1 MMVVLLIIS
10 VVAAASAPMINKKMI
25 TAASDK
31 SPWVWVGNSGAIA
44 YNLDG
49 GNIPAIV
56 GTQSQPNMGGRTPRL
71 YLEGQQN
78 NPALAIGEGDA
89 ETVLTFRTGRQ
100 SLLFSNEDPE
110 VIPDDSIGI
119 GFGVTSAQE
128 AIAIGS
134 GAEVNAP
141 ENGPSRAIAI
151 GGNSGIT
158 EAVENAIAIGHS
170 AKAGGASAVVMGP
183 ASEATATAPQSI
195 VIGYSNTIGADNAI
209 AIGREIQTA
218 GARSI
223 AIGSPTT
230 SASST
235 SSTQATGN
243 ESIAIGTGSAATS
256 QAAIAIGNT
265 NVNQTSTTSGVA
277 QTTASGEKSIAIGPL
292 ANASRL
298 SSIAIG
304 DEAAAL
310 VGASNDGSGYEGAS
324 GDSGRSI
331 AIGAKAKAHNKQAIS
346 IGTETESTGDYS
358 IALGSHAKALA
369 QDAIA
374 IGSAGGAAVSDIDQL
389 TRARAQR
396 SIAIGWNAKVD
407 DTKHTN
413 SVAIGTLAKTTAA
426 NQIVL
431 GNSNS
436 TVYIPGKLV
445 VAGSVML
452 GLDGASRVYV
462 NLSDGHESSA
472 GMSRLESDGCVT
484 RSSWK
489 SDGVSVT
496 YDEAITQLSDR
507 RLKNVGKAFVGGLEE
522 IKKLELFNY
531 SYKKDPNKTPR
542 VGVMA
547 QDLQKIFPNAVTKGD
562 DGFLR
567 IRMEDM
573 FYALVNAVKE
583 LAGKFDI
590 HEKKIVELEKQNKE
604 LNKTIAELEK
614 RLEKLEKKAK

>member
-31 SPWVWVGNSGAIA
+31 SPWVWVGNRGEIA
-44 YNLDG
+44 YNLNG
-49 GNIPAIV
+49 GDISAIV
-56 GTQSQPNMGGRTPRL
+56 GTQNRPNMGSRTPRL
-71 YLEGQQN
+71 YLEGQQK

-89 ETVLTFRTGRQ
+89 ETILTFRTGNQ
-100 SLLFSNEDPE
+100 SLLFSNNAPDK
-110 VIPDDSIGI
+110 IPDDSIGI

-134 GAEVNAP
+134 GAEVKAP

-151 GGNSGIT
+151 GGNSRIT

-183 ASEATATAPQSI
+183 ASEATAAAPHSI
-195 VIGYSNTIGADNAI
+195 VIGDSNTITSDNAI
-209 AIGREIQTA
+209 AIGREIQSA
-218 GARSI
+218 GVRSI
-223 AIGSPTT
+223 AIGSTTT
-230 SASST
+230 SE

-243 ESIAIGTGSAATS
+243 ESIAIGTGSAATGK
-256 QAAIAIGNT
+256 AAIAIGNT

-310 VGASNDGSGYEGAS
+310 VGASNDGAKFEGDK

-374 IGSAGGAAVSDIDQL
+374 IGSAGGNGNNL
-389 TRARAQR
+389 TRAQAQR

-413 SVAIGTLAKTTAA
+413 SVAIGTQAKTTAA

-431 GNSNS
+431 GRKSTDV
-436 TVYIPGKLV
+436 TVYIPGNLV
-445 VAGSVML
+445 V
-452 GLDGASRVYV
+452 DGNVFLARNESSRVFI
-462 NLSDGHESSA
+462 
-472 GMSRLESDGCVT
+472 SR
-484 RSSWK
+484 
-489 SDGVSVT
+489 
-496 YDEAITQLSDR
+496 
-507 RLKNVGKAFVGGLEE
+507 
-522 IKKLELFNY
+522 
-531 SYKKDPNKTPR
+531 
-542 VGVMA
+542 
-547 QDLQKIFPNAVTKGD
+547 
-562 DGFLR
+562 
-567 IRMEDM
+567 
-573 FYALVNAVKE
+573 
-583 LAGKFDI
+583 
-590 HEKKIVELEKQNKE
+590 
-604 LNKTIAELEK
+604 
-614 RLEKLEKKAK
+614 KKAKIISKKYCQSVHIMV